1 MFLERKLKTTE
12 DRYFLTSEF
21 FVGFTIVIFFLL
33 EIING
38 VYFFNNPDQI
48 LSLSFYPKIIWQFF
62 LLIFIGVSY
71 RKLNKRELCFFL
83 FSLIVVVLS
92 LIRFQSSLVGI
103 KHFDKL
109 LLFFFSYIFLRLY
122 NARLSTGL
130 RLFDIVLISN
140 SLLIFIGF
148 LFGIEFFKSY
158 PFSSRFGYSGV
169 FCRYS
174 INDVSF
180 FYLIAIFYSFY
191 RWKRGEI
198 KLWIFIIIYFSSFLV
213 GTKAIYLQNFILLG
227 YVFVAERR
235 SRFMILSI
243 TVSAIILLL
252 ITYNFSFWNDLL
264 KEKGILAVLTSTR
277 SELLLEKYPLMIQ
290 ELSAFNILLGFKNPF
305 PYFVEMDVIDLFLTI
320 GILGGSM
327 IFYFYRSILFQFER
341 NNYFAWTFIGT
352 FILMVCISGR
362 YSYSGMNAFYFPF
375 FLYYLQKEQSTT

>member
-1 MFLERKLKTTE
+1 MFLLKKLNVAE
-12 DRYFLTSEF
+12 DNYCLTSEF
-21 FVGFTIVIFFLL
+21 FIGFTIVFFFVL
-33 EIING
+33 EVVNG
-38 VYFFNNPDQI
+38 IYFFNNPDQI
-48 LSLSFYPKIIWQFF
+48 LSLSFYPKIVWQFI
-62 LLIFIGVSY
+62 LLIFIGVSF
-71 RKLNKRELCFFL
+71 RKLNRRELWFFL
-83 FSLIVVVLS
+83 FSLIIVIIA
-92 LIRFQSSLVGI
+92 LIRFQSSVVGI

-122 NARLSTGL
+122 NPRLSTML
-130 RLFDIVLISN
+130 RLFDIILISN
-140 SLLIFIGF
+140 SLLIFVGF
-148 LFGIEFFKSY
+148 LLGIEFFKSY

-180 FYLIAIFYSFY
+180 FYLIAIFYSIY

-198 KLWIFIIIYFSSFLV
+198 KLWFFIIIFFSSFLV

-235 SRFMILSI
+235 SRIMIISI
-243 TVSAIILLL
+243 TVSAIIILL

-290 ELSAFNILLGFKNPF
+290 DLSVFNILLGYKNPF

-320 GILGGSM
+320 GIIGGST

-341 NNYFAWTFIGT
+341 NNYFAWTFIGA

-375 FLYYLQKEQSTT
+375 FLYYLKQNE